1 MVCIKPSRAY
11 DQRPGMVTWKVRVPI
26 HGKLFISTS
35 RNMAERVFLMDDDGC
50 SISWGPAFVSR
61 SDVREVSHL
70 ALELALDGIC
80 LRELQGP
87 NYKCYSIT

>member
-35 RNMAERVFLMDDDGC
+35 RNMAERVFFMDAVFLGDRVC
-50 SISWGPAFVSR
+50 F
-61 SDVREVSHL
+61 E
-70 ALELALDGIC
+70 
-80 LRELQGP
+80 
-87 NYKCYSIT
+87 K